1 MHKVHSYHLHLPLP
15 HVDANKTMRLLYLN
29 RVMRDIVNTLVMF
42 FLPLYL
48 YSLGETFPLFASLPL
63 SGFQKGMLLIG
74 VWGVLSKVVSLI
86 SVLPISTKVVQI
98 GHKKALTYSYL
109 LRVIAFACL
118 FLANTHPLFLIVG
131 LVLEAIQ
138 TSLFWNSY
146 LTILSNH
153 ALQKNMGK
161 DLGLQQ
167 FFTQLVTAVAPAV
180 SGLIAAVFGLEFV
193 YIVGIAFTLIELSVS
208 LQMELSIRSKSPS
221 WKEFKQWWKEA
232 AFRAFALT
240 HASRTLHDS
249 VLYIWPLY
257 VFFILGSVEK
267 VGLLYTTTLFL
278 VLFASAF
285 LGTVVS
291 KSSSKK
297 PYYVSDSI
305 LSLLWLLRIQVLGP
319 I

>member
-153 ALQKNMGK
+153 ALQK
-161 DLGLQQ
+161 
-167 FFTQLVTAVAPAV
+167 
-180 SGLIAAVFGLEFV
+180 
-193 YIVGIAFTLIELSVS
+193 
-208 LQMELSIRSKSPS
+208 
-221 WKEFKQWWKEA
+221 KEA
-232 AFRAFALT
+232 D
-240 HASRTLHDS
+240 RT
-249 VLYIWPLY
+249 
-257 VFFILGSVEK
+257 EQ
-267 VGLLYTTTLFL
+267 TC
-278 VLFASAF
+278 
-285 LGTVVS
+285 
-291 KSSSKK
+291 
-297 PYYVSDSI
+297 
-305 LSLLWLLRIQVLGP
+305 
-319 I
+319 